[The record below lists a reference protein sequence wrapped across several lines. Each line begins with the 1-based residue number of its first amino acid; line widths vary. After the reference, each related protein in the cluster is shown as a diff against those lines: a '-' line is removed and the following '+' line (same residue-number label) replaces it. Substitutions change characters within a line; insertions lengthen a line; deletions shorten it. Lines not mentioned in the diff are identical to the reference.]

1 MECRFCILIKKYD
14 RYLITVASCRFNS
27 YIVSRPNTILFIL
40 KCVFFTV
47 HKLSFI
53 FINCRSTTKRREV
66 PKSFFKRLFCNP
78 CIAIVGM
85 IKSNNCNKK
94 KTYKIGDSS
103 FYFALALITLIH
115 YSRIANTCCFLLKQ
129 LIDLNGTHLN

>member
-14 RYLITVASCRFNS
+14 RYLITVSSCRFNS

-40 KCVFFTV
+40 KCVFYRAQAFV
-47 HKLSFI
+47 YFYQLS
-53 FINCRSTTKRREV
+53 TKRREV